1 MTGWRLSEKGEKTL
15 RRVTPALVVF
25 STLLL
30 AIGCRSRAPDAETL
44 ESGIRAKMKLPVDV
58 DGDTRLDDVRAVS
71 RTELGY
77 FLTLTK
83 ATRATLDPNLGKLLE
98 TNLRAGACQNPN
110 YVALIK
116 AGITVIVAYRSQDQ
130 AEVVRIV
137 LAPKDCGF

>member
-44 ESGIRAKMKLPVDV
+44 ASGIRAKMKLPVDV